1 MPQVVLLVVCA
12 LVCVAVANATVVD
25 GLGDQV
31 HNARPIVGV
40 MAQPTYADPQYKGLG
55 RTYLAAAYVKWLESA
70 GARVVA
76 VQYDLPEPQLVR
88 LLQSINGVVFPG
100 GELDIPGSHYQN
112 TSQFIYNWAIKVRFH
127 SFSSSSIAIAQRT
140 DVTSASG
147 RPQNEAGNY
156 FPLWGTCQGFEQ
168 MAIMASGDDSILTEF
183 QAENLTLALDFS
195 SAAAHSRLYG
205 SMEKRIV
212 DIFRNQAVA
221 QNLHQLGLAPDL
233 YALTVGTD
241 NERFRSTWDILSTN
255 EDRRGWTFISSME
268 SKKHPFYA
276 TQYHPERNAYE
287 WDREEALIHSA
298 DAVAAM
304 QALSNFLVSEARK
317 SANTFANKSEE
328 YASLIYNFAP
338 LYTPRIDRYYEQV
351 YFWK

>member
-1 MPQVVLLVVCA
+1 MMKRMPQVVLLVVCA

-112 TSQFIYNWAIKVRFH
+112 TSQFIFNWATK
-127 SFSSSSIAIAQRT
+127 
-140 DVTSASG
+140 
-147 RPQNEAGNY
+147 QNEAGNY

-183 QAENLTLALDFS
+183 QAENLTLALDFR

-233 YALTVGTD
+233 YAH

-255 EDRRGWTFISSME
+255 EDRRGWTFVSSME